1 MGWRGSLEQNC
12 AGKEKARGEV
22 GKKMR
27 KQKRIENKEE
37 RKIGKGRKG
46 GKEERKKVKGGKV
59 KREGEKGEN

>member
-46 GKEERKKVKGGKV
+46 GKKKGKGGESE
-59 KREGEKGEN
+59 KRRGER